1 MERKAYSE
9 LLDWK
14 ADGCRTPLI
23 LLGCRQVGK
32 TFLAK
37 RLGENEYERC
47 IYLNFAENDDDR
59 MLFEGNLD
67 SRSILD
73 RIVLSKNVGVLP
85 GRTLL
90 ILDEIQECD
99 NAYYSLKPLS
109 ADGRFDVLAT
119 GSFLG
124 VVLESKRK
132 KDEHRV
138 SPMGYC
144 RTVMMHP
151 MDFEEF
157 CWAMDVNKDLLS
169 TVAGCI
175 RSDTEVDP
183 YYNKILNDLF
193 RRYLVVGG
201 MPAAVKA
208 YSETDDYSE
217 TMRALDDI
225 VTILKL
231 DAGKYSNNADMMRI
245 HACLMSIPSQLA
257 SDKRGFQYLD
267 IEKVKGSGKRL
278 YGTSISWLENAGIAL
293 RCRNLLSVDP
303 PLENNVDED
312 TFKLYLC
319 DTGLLMALSGYQDV
333 HEIVMGDPYVN
344 NGSLMEN
351 AVANAL
357 YRKGHPLYYY
367 AKKNSTLEIDFVMK
381 HAGSVCPVE
390 VKSGRNKRSKS
401 LNTLLAEKNRRRTG
415 IKVCEGNVATGV
427 NGAVHMPQYGPC
439 LMGGSPAPDFPPV
452 DVEAMNRSFTGADGS
467 HGEDDP

>member
-14 ADGCRTPLI
+14 SKGNRTPLI
-23 LLGCRQVGK
+23 VLGCRQVGK

-37 RLGENEYERC
+37 KLGESEYEKYV
-47 IYLNFAENDDDR
+47 YLNFAENDNDR

-67 SRSILD
+67 AKSIID
-73 RIVLSKNVGVLP
+73 RIVLSKNVGMIP
-85 GRTLL
+85 GKTLL

-109 ADGRFDVLAT
+109 ADGRFDVLAP

-132 KDEHRV
+132 TDEHRV

-157 CWAMDVNKDLLS
+157 CWAMGINKDLLS
-169 TVAGCI
+169 TVSECI
-175 RSDTEVDP
+175 RTHSEVDT

-208 YSETDDYSE
+208 YSETNDYSE
-217 TMRALDDI
+217 VMKVLDDI
-225 VTILKL
+225 VTILRL

-245 HACLMSIPSQLA
+245 HSCLMSIPSQLA
-257 SDKRGFQYLD
+257 NNRKSFQYYD
-267 IEKVKGSGKRL
+267 IEKIKGSGKRL

-293 RCRNLLSVDP
+293 KCRNLLSVDP
-303 PLENNVDED
+303 PLENNIEED
-312 TFKLYLC
+312 TYKLFLC
-319 DTGLLMALSGYQDV
+319 DTGLLMSLSRYQDV

-357 YRKGHPLYYY
+357 YRKGYPLYYY
-367 AKKNSTLEIDFVMK
+367 AKKNSTLEIDFVIK
-381 HAGSVCPVE
+381 HAGSVCMIE

-401 LNTLLAEKNRRRTG
+401 LNTMLAEKNRNRSG
-415 IKVCEGNVATGV
+415 IKVCEDNITMDV
-427 NGAVHMPQYGPC
+427 NGALHMPLYGPC
-439 LMGGSPAPDFPPV
+439 LMEGPSIPDFPPV
-452 DVEAMNRSFTGADGS
+452 DVEAVNKSFTDTDGNS
-467 HGEDDP
+467 